1 MLMLDDIF
9 YKYSNMDSSS
19 QILLFLIVLVSLMLI
34 SIFIMNIIIKKRN
47 EKYDNKHNLISKY
60 NRVMNTKKI
69 NKEEKK
75 SNITKSEK
83 KIIINKPEI
92 KEEKQIISPKQEKI
106 KEPEEIEVMN
116 DEEVV
121 EIISEESSIDKISTL
136 LEDNINKPSTINLE
150 KFEEDEEKE
159 AIISYDELVRR
170 AGAKKII
177 YKSKPATISEKVKE
191 EKIEVKNEP
200 QQSKFKASTIIS
212 PIYGR
217 RKNVE
222 QKKEELEEFI
232 DLENIKTTNNEVEDE
247 QLTKDLT
254 FLSNLKTF
262 RNNLD

>member
-9 YKYSNMDSSS
+9 YKYSNLDRSS
-19 QILLFLIVLVSLMLI
+19 QILLFLIILVSLMLV

-47 EKYDNKHNLISKY
+47 EKYDKKHNLISKY
-60 NRVMNTKKI
+60 NRVMNTREI
-69 NKEEKK
+69 NKKNRINNEEKDF
-75 SNITKSEK
+75 
-83 KIIINKPEI
+83 IIDKPKI
-92 KEEKQIISPKQEKI
+92 KEEKQIIKPKEEK
-106 KEPEEIEVMN
+106 IEVMT

-150 KFEEDEEKE
+150 KFEEDEERE
-159 AIISYDELVRR
+159 AIISYDELVKR

-177 YKSKPATISEKVKE
+177 YRPKEATISEKVNE
-191 EKIEVKNEP
+191 EKIEIKQEVP
-200 QQSKFKASTIIS
+200 TGKFKASSIIS

-217 RKNVE
+217 
-222 QKKEELEEFI
+222 KKVPEVKKDEIEEFI
-232 DLENIKTTNNEVEDE
+232 DLENIETKNNQVEDE